1 MAIQSISVTKAYP
14 LDSLVTSTDIDGLPV
29 YDRAY
34 NAVDLREVM
43 KSFLADGVIADRYN
57 ELEVTAD
64 GTGIYVDTG
73 IVIADGLQV
82 RLDTKS
88 KVLDQSDIATNQY
101 AFVIAAARF
110 DSAYRD
116 MEFTAKVTSSQ
127 SYSPVRTQSR
137 WELVLARVDWRGQV
151 RDLRL
156 DPAYC
161 GAAAPFA
168 PVDTSTFFRDLE
180 AALGRFT
187 VRMGT
192 VSTLPAGSKATAS
205 VSTDDSGAV
214 ISLGIP
220 QGERGPQGDQGVQ
233 GPQGEQGVQGPMGPP
248 GADGKDGANG
258 KDGESGV
265 TVPMNGFV
273 TFSVDADGDLYAST
287 PSDEPTEAFQYDP
300 STGNFYV
307 ITED

>member
-1 MAIQSISVTKAYP
+1 MA
-14 LDSLVTSTDIDGLPV
+14 VTSTVIGTVYPMDSHKPTVWKDGLPV

-34 NAVDLREVM
+34 NASDVRAVTAAMISDGV
-43 KSFLADGVIADRYN
+43 LADR
-57 ELEVTAD
+57 LEEMEVVNDEGAVTVRPGMAF
-64 GTGIYVDTG
+64 
-73 IVIADGLQV
+73 ANGLYIGLDEAVQV
-82 RLDTKS
+82 ALE
-88 KVLDQSDIATNQY
+88 SDIATGQY
-101 AFVIAAARF
+101 LFVTVSARF
-110 DSAYRD
+110 DS
-116 MEFTAKVTSSQ
+116 EFLDGEVTGVLSQSQ

-180 AALGRFT
+180 AALGRFD
-187 VRMGT
+187 VRIGT

-205 VSTDDSGAV
+205 VSTGDDGAV
-214 ISLGIP
+214 ISLGLP
-220 QGERGPQGDQGVQ
+220 QGARGAQGEQGVQ
-233 GPQGEQGVQGPMGPP
+233 GPQGAQGPQGPMGPP
-248 GADGKDGANG
+248 GADGKDGADG
-258 KDGESGV
+258 RDGESGV
-265 TVPMNGFV
+265 TVPMDGFV
-273 TFSVDADGDLYAST
+273 TFSVDVDGDLYAST
-287 PSDEPTEAFQYDP
+287 PGDEPTEAFQYDA

>member
-265 TVPMNGFV
+265 TVPMNGFA

-287 PSDEPTEAFQYDP
+287 PGDEPTEAFQYVP

-307 ITED
+307 ITVD